1 MEMTIMRGHDLY
13 HAFVAGA
20 KKLIEK
26 KQHLNRINV
35 FPVPDGDTG
44 TNMSYLMQT
53 IINQAKP
60 SDNISETL
68 ESIADAAITGS
79 RGNSG
84 IIFSEYFNGLYE
96 KMKGKAHAKLDDFKE
111 AVSHAIYKAHQAL
124 VEPVE
129 GTILTVI
136 RKSFLSATDS
146 EDFHSY
152 FKTSYEEAK
161 KALKETTE
169 QLEVLKKNGV
179 VDAGA
184 EGFTAFLEGIDYYLT
199 TGKTDIDHTETV
211 DVIEETQHYHDMDV
225 TERYCT
231 EALMINMN
239 RTPAEVKEALKPFGT
254 SLIVSGRSEKM
265 RLHIHTDNPEDVF
278 LKLHD
283 FGQVLE
289 QKVDDMV
296 RQQEALREDHP
307 KVAIVADTIADI
319 SQELKDKYHI
329 HTLPLNMMVDG
340 INYLDR
346 VTITTDTFYAL
357 LQKADEFSSSQ
368 PDQKTIERTLS
379 LLEEHYDDIIVITV
393 ASKLSGTYQAIGKYA
408 EGKDNITV
416 FDSRLNSGAE
426 GLLAV
431 EAAKRAMSGDDK
443 DTILAALENK
453 RKNTKI
459 YVSVNTLKYMVKNGR
474 VSKVTGLIGKLMNL
488 KPVIS
493 LDEEGGGI
501 IAEKAL
507 SIKSNEKKILKL
519 LKQRPIKEYSIVHA
533 LAPERARAFTE
544 KVKAIAG
551 KDPAY
556 TTTISPI
563 ISMNSGIGAIAVSVT
578 FDDEESEA

>member
-1 MEMTIMRGHDLY
+1 MRGHDLY

-60 SDNISETL
+60 SDNLSDTL

-84 IIFSEYFNGLYE
+84 IIFAEYFNGLYE

-111 AVSHAIYKAHQAL
+111 AVSHAIYKAHGAL

-136 RKSFLSATDS
+136 RKAFLSATDS
-146 EDFHSY
+146 TDFTSY

-161 KALKETTE
+161 IALKETTE
-169 QLEVLKKNGV
+169 QLQVLKDNGV

-199 TGKTDIDHTETV
+199 TGETEVDHQDETETV
-211 DVIEETQHYHDMDV
+211 EESYHHHDMDV
-225 TERYCT
+225 SERYCT

-239 RTPAEVKEALKPFGT
+239 RTPMEVKEALKPFGT
-254 SLIVSGRSEKM
+254 SLIVSGRQDKM

-283 FGQVLE
+283 YGQVLE

-307 KVAIVADTIADI
+307 RVAIVADTIADI
-319 SQELKDKYHI
+319 SRELKDKYHI

-346 VTITTDTFYAL
+346 VTITTATFYAL

-379 LLEEHYDDIIVITV
+379 LLEEHYDSIIVITV
-393 ASKLSGTYQAIGKYA
+393 ASKLSGTHQAISKYA
-408 EGKDNITV
+408 EDKDNITV

-426 GLLAV
+426 GMLAL
-431 EAAKRAMSGDDK
+431 EAAKMAKAGKDK
-443 DTILAALENK
+443 DEILSMLEEK

-474 VSKVTGLIGKLMNL
+474 VSKVTGLIGKLVNL

-507 SIKSNEKKILKL
+507 SIKGNEKKILKL
-519 LKQRPIKEYSIVHA
+519 LKERPIEQYAIVHA
-533 LAPERARAFTE
+533 LAPERAKAFTE
-544 KVKAIAG
+544 KIKRIAG
-551 KDPAY
+551 KDPEY
-556 TTTISPI
+556 ITTISPI

-578 FDDEESEA
+578 FKEDESEA